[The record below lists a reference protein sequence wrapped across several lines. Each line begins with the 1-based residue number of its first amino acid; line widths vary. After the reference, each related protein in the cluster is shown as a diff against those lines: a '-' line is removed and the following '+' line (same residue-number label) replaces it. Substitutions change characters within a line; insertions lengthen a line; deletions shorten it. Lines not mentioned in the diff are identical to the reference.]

1 MLDPNSFTDPS
12 STTHHVVLCAA
23 HNARTS
29 HHASSIDD
37 SQSPK
42 TNPPPNSPAPPSL
55 HSNPIP
61 LDRDSR
67 RRNKHYALFK
77 SAPTPNH
84 WLLPHWRKNF
94 NFFQLQAVAWT
105 SVLTAVLDL
114 AAVLLVIDVT
124 LVCNTATFLVFFLA
138 QMCR

>member
-1 MLDPNSFTDPS
+1 MQEPPTMPPP
-12 STTHHVVLCAA
+12 STTPKAQRPTRHL
-23 HNARTS
+23 TLLLLLLFIPTLFL
-29 HHASSIDD
+29 SIA
-37 SQSPK
+37 
-42 TNPPPNSPAPPSL
+42 TLVGAINT
-55 HSNPIP
+55 I
-61 LDRDSR
+61 
-67 RRNKHYALFK
+67 ALFK